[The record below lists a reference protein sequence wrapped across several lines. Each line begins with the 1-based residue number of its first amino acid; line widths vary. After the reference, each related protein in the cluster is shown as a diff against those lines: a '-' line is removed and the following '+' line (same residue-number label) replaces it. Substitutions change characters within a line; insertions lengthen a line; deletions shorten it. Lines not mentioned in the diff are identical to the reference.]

1 MTIKKQTPM
10 HLAGAA
16 GQKAT
21 CVKLLELDV
30 SCNRCSFVSLS
41 KLIILVN
48 LWNSFQ
54 AMIDPN
60 DDLDQKPIHLSAQND
75 HTHLVQVRPHSPTW
89 SHPPTWPHSPGSPDS
104 PGPSHPPNH
113 THPRDL
119 THPPDHTHLFQ
130 LFLENRPS
138 LVSST
143 TKDGNTLAHL
153 AAKKGSVDVLKA
165 MFAVDK
171 VELLMWLKD
180 QCLTPRLLSLGRE
193 TDSTTTHPFTWQPRE
208 DI

>member
-1 MTIKKQTPM
+1 MKKMFTLHPSDGMTIKKQTPM

-30 SCNRCSFVSLS
+30 RCKKIELAILDCSFITFSEVE
-41 KLIILVN
+41 N
-48 LWNSFQ
+48 FQ

-75 HTHLVQVRPHSPTW
+75 HTHLV
-89 SHPPTWPHSPGSPDS
+89 
-104 PGPSHPPNH
+104 
-113 THPRDL
+113 
-119 THPPDHTHLFQ
+119 Q

-171 VELLMWLKD
+171 VGGYDFTKTIHFD
-180 QCLTPRLLSLGRE
+180 FAYQRLLLLGRG
-193 TDSTTTHPFTWQPRE
+193 TDSTTIHLFTWRQRE
-208 DI
+208 AT